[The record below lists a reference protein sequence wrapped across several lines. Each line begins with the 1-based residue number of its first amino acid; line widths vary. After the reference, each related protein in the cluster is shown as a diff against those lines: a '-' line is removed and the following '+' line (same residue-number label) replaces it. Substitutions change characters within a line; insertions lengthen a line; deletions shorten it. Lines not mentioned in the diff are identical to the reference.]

1 MGPVRLLAEP
11 LCVLE
16 EVPAMASAIVLFGI
30 AIAGRELAAIAVVV
44 VVVIAAG
51 IFLVNRR
58 R

>member
-1 MGPVRLLAEP
+1 
-11 LCVLE
+11 
-16 EVPAMASAIVLFGI
+16 MASAIVLFGI

-44 VVVIAAG
+44 VVVIAVG